1 VNLLQ
6 KLKDWLQKKVAV
18 LPAIPAAMLAEATSD
33 DDYLY
38 LLAEAYERL
47 ASPAIPL
54 TKLDSFTN
62 EAAVLLLFSTL
73 KGQVENGGFIQLI
86 QNGYGPAIFDSP
98 LGQDLARWGAT
109 QTAALLDQTRAIYQA
124 HRAYLERPQ
133 ALSEFSA
140 LYKEFTQFEPLEN
153 QFYDIAASQ
162 TASVRAYVAQ
172 HLSQFARLA

>member
-1 VNLLQ
+1 VQ
-6 KLKDWLQKKVAV
+6 KLKDWLQKKLAV
-18 LPAIPAAMLAEATSD
+18 LPAIPAAMLAHATSD
-33 DDYLY
+33 DEYLH
-38 LLAEAYERL
+38 LVVEAYERL
-47 ASPAIPL
+47 ASPNAPL
-54 TKLDSFTN
+54 AKLDSFTN

-109 QTAALLDQTRAIYQA
+109 QMTELLDQARAIYQA
-124 HRAYLERPQ
+124 HRAHLERPR

-153 QFYDIAASQ
+153 QFYDLAASQ

-172 HLSQFARLA
+172 HLSQFAQVA

>member
-1 VNLLQ
+1 MNLVQ
-6 KLKDWLQKKVAV
+6 KLRDWLQKKAAV
-18 LPAIPAAMLAEATSD
+18 LPTIPAATLADATSD
-33 DDYLY
+33 DEYLY
-38 LLAEAYERL
+38 LLVEAYERL
-47 ASPAIPL
+47 ASPNDPL
-54 TKLDSFTN
+54 AKLDSFTN

-73 KGQVENGGFIQLI
+73 KEQVENGGFIQLI

-109 QTAALLDQTRAIYQA
+109 QTAALLDQARANYQA
-124 HRAYLERPQ
+124 HRAYLERPRD
-133 ALSEFSA
+133 LSEFSA

-153 QFYDIAASQ
+153 QFYDLAASQ